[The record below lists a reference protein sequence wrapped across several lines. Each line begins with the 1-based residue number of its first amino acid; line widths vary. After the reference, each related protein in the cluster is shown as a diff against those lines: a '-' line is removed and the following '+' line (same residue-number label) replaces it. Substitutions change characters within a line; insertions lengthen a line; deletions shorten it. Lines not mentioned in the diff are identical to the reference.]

1 MIIVDLSQVMISNL
15 MVQLGNHTNTELEE
29 DLLRHMIL
37 NSIRSYNQKFKNEYG
52 EMIIA
57 CDAGNNWRREVF
69 PYYKANRRKNR
80 EKSELNWAQ
89 IFDTLSKVREE
100 LKEYFPYRV
109 IQIDTAEA
117 DDIIGTLVHKFGN
130 TSEKIL
136 VLSGDKDFVQ
146 LQRYMNVKQ
155 YDPVQKK
162 WRTTND
168 PDRFIRE
175 HIMRGDT
182 GDGVPNFLSADN
194 TFVIG
199 GRQKPISQKKLDAW
213 IHMDPRE
220 FVMRTCCV
228 AIFVT
233 SSLLISTTF
242 QKAFVIVSKSNTK
255 LRLARVVPSFSI
267 TLLKSVLKIS
277 SKVLM
282 SSNMRKLAIAEIIE
296 NASKIESVEDRAQ
309 YLRNNE
315 SEQLKYILELA
326 LTPGVK
332 WEVPEGAPPYKP
344 CDYTDIEGR
353 LYQEARTLYI
363 YLLGNK
369 PELTRLKRESLFIGL
384 LESIDKRDAELLI
397 LVKDQKLPRT
407 ISTKVVNLAFPGLIN
422 EQVS

>member
-57 CDAGNNWRREVF
+57 CDAGNNWRRQIF

-109 IQIDTAEA
+109 IQIDGAEA
-117 DDIIGTLVHKFGN
+117 DDVIGTLVDKFGN

-136 VLSGDKDFVQ
+136 IMSGDKDFVQ

-168 PDRFIRE
+168 PDRFIKE

-199 GRQKPISQKKLDAW
+199 ARQKPLSQKKMDAW

-220 FVMRTCCV
+220 FCDENMLRGYMRNQQLV
-228 AIFVT
+228 D
-233 SSLLISTTF
+233 LTF
-242 QKAFVIVSKSNTK
+242 
-255 LRLARVVPSFSI
+255 
-267 TLLKSVLKIS
+267 
-277 SKVLM
+277 
-282 SSNMRKLAIAEIIE
+282 
-296 NASKIESVEDRAQ
+296 
-309 YLRNNE
+309 
-315 SEQLKYILELA
+315 
-326 LTPGVK
+326 
-332 WEVPEGAPPYKP
+332 VPENLRVQVLEEYEAQAGKGRSKLFNYF
-344 CDYTDIEGR
+344 IE
-353 LYQEARTLYI
+353 
-363 YLLGNK
+363 K
-369 PELTRLKRESLFIGL
+369 RLKNL
-384 LESIDKRDAELLI
+384 LESI
-397 LVKDQKLPRT
+397 
-407 ISTKVVNLAFPGLIN
+407 N
-422 EQVS
+422 EF